1 LNDIKL
7 IAADVD
13 FFIKTEE
20 TTRYLWQ
27 LCNQQLC
34 PGNISFMTMELMREL
49 RLKKLL
55 ATTKMKVPFV
65 LVGLQHNQ
73 SKDNNNNSQCPP
85 VHNCHETTADT

>member
-1 LNDIKL
+1 
-7 IAADVD
+7 
-13 FFIKTEE
+13 
-20 TTRYLWQ
+20 
-27 LCNQQLC
+27 
-34 PGNISFMTMELMREL
+34 MTMELMREL